1 MTVTV
6 LAEPLG
12 SMLAPLVGVE
22 PGFPSPDSADT
33 RVTWKDSASSGRLS
47 SKTNRFST
55 SEIKEQIHIFLN
67 VNNTL
72 KIICKQRNLD

>member
-6 LAEPLG
+6 FIDLFG

-33 RVTWKDSASSGRLS
+33 SVIRKDSASSGRLS
-47 SKTNRFST
+47 SKTKRF
-55 SEIKEQIHIFLN
+55 
-67 VNNTL
+67 NTFQ
-72 KIICKQRNLD
+72 KRKYID